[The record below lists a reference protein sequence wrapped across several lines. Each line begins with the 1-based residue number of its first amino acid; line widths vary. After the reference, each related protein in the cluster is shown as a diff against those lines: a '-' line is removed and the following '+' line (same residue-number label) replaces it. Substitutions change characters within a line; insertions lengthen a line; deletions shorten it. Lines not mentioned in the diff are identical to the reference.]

1 MLRVFREVVL
11 GSLGFS
17 AVRIGCFQG
26 FLGVGLGFLV
36 FRVFRA

>member
-1 MLRVFREVVL
+1 MLRVFREVIL

-26 FLGVGLGFLV
+26 FGVWV
-36 FRVFRA
+36 